1 MSLEKDRMHATLPHL
16 QQHHFPGLTRRSVST
31 LQVNIGYYC
40 NQACLHCHVNAG
52 PTRKEMMDHET
63 ARQVVDFLDAGAIG
77 TLDITGGAPELH
89 AEFRYLVTE
98 ARRRGIHVI
107 DRCNLTV
114 LELPEMEGLA
124 EFLAENEVEVVASLP
139 CYSSENVD
147 KQRGS
152 GVFDASIRGLQRLN
166 ALGYGKADGALPLH
180 LVFNPIG
187 PVLPPDQEALT
198 RDYRERLRADFGI
211 EFTSLFCLA
220 NLPIHRFG
228 STLISR
234 NQFDD
239 YMELLKSAHRDDN
252 MDSVM
257 CRDLISV
264 DWRGYVYDCDFNQML
279 DLPLGG
285 HDQPRRPISEL
296 RADALAGEPI
306 SVCGHCY
313 GCTAGQGSS
322 CGGALA

>member
-1 MSLEKDRMHATLPHL
+1 MHATLPHL
-16 QQHHFPGLTRRSVST
+16 ERHHFPHLTRRSVST
-31 LQVNIGYYC
+31 VQVNIGYYC

-52 PTRKEMMDHET
+52 PTRKEAMDHDT
-63 ARQVVDFLDAGAIG
+63 ARQVLDFIDASGAG
-77 TLDITGGAPELH
+77 MLDITGGAPELH
-89 AEFRYLVTE
+89 AEFRFLVTE
-98 ARRRGIHVI
+98 ARRRGVHVM

-114 LELPEMEGLA
+114 LELPEMAGLA
-124 EFLAENEVEVVASLP
+124 EFLAENAVEIVASLP

-147 KQRGS
+147 KQRGN

-166 ALGYGKADGALPLH
+166 ALGYGKPDSALPLH
-180 LVFNPIG
+180 LVFNPLG
-187 PVLPPDQEALT
+187 PALPPDQDALT
-198 RDYRERLRADFGI
+198 ADYRQRLWDDFGI
-211 EFTSLFCLA
+211 EFTSLFCMA

-234 NQFDD
+234 RQFDD

-252 MDSVM
+252 LDSVM

-285 HDQPRRPISEL
+285 RDRPPRHISEL

>member
-1 MSLEKDRMHATLPHL
+1 M
-16 QQHHFPGLTRRSVST
+16 
-31 LQVNIGYYC
+31 
-40 NQACLHCHVNAG
+40 
-52 PTRKEMMDHET
+52 
-63 ARQVVDFLDAGAIG
+63 
-77 TLDITGGAPELH
+77 
-89 AEFRYLVTE
+89 
-98 ARRRGIHVI
+98 

-114 LELPEMEGLA
+114 LELPEMKGLA
-124 EFLAENEVEVVASLP
+124 EFLAENRVEIVASLP
-139 CYSSENVD
+139 CYSSANVD
-147 KQRGS
+147 KQRGN

-166 ALGYGKADGALPLH
+166 ALGYGKAGRGLPLH

-187 PVLPPDQEALT
+187 PALPPDQEALCA
-198 RDYRERLRADFGI
+198 DYRERLWADFGI
-211 EFTSLFCLA
+211 EFTDLFCMA

-234 NQFDD
+234 RQFDD
-239 YMELLKSAHRDDN
+239 YMELLKSAHSDDN
-252 MDSVM
+252 LDQVM

-285 HDQPRRPISEL
+285 HDQPKRHISDLSAE
-296 RADALAGEPI
+296 ALAGAPI